1 MIIPTP
7 KPAAEV
13 SSLED
18 RFQCVPYRAV
28 IFARVC
34 VSRQDMLGK
43 PRDAR
48 TGDYTDCE
56 GCALGASI
64 RTQVGAGV
72 APATNKAP
80 AHGPG
85 FVHVPRMPGR
95 RALPVAP
102 RGPAEV
108 LPPPKPLPPPRLPKK
123 PPQGSQPERRAIV
136 FEPPDVAPTTDRSPN
151 VDVEPPVQAEP
162 PPLPEPVSVAKSD
175 QDGELAEIEK
185 QLAAIHQGLLKTSSK
200 AAHLLADVRDAR
212 ARLARW
218 TG

>member
-1 MIIPTP
+1 MIILPP
-7 KPAAEV
+7 KPASEV

-95 RALPVAP
+95 RALPVVP
-102 RGPAEV
+102 REPAEAP
-108 LPPPKPLPPPRLPKK
+108 PPPKPLPPPRLPKK
-123 PPQGSQPERRAIV
+123 PPQGSGPERRAIV
-136 FEPPDVAPTTDRSPN
+136 FEPPEVAPTTDRSPKMS
-151 VDVEPPVQAEP
+151 VEPTVQIEP
-162 PPLPEPVSVAKSD
+162 PPLPEKVSVARSD
-175 QDGELAEIEK
+175 QDVELAEIEER
-185 QLAAIHQGLLKTSSK
+185 LTAIHQGLLKTSSK
-200 AAHLLADVRDAR
+200 VDHLLADVRDAR